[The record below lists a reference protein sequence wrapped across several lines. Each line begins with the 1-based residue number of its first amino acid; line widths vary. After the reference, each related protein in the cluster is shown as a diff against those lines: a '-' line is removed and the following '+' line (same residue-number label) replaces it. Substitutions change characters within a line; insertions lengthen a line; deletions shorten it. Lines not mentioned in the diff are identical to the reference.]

1 MEHGGRTVARSQRV
15 QEVEGEERLPDM
27 TRRRSGVD
35 PVSEAATGLGQLAT
49 GLTPLTPG
57 RVLALQRT
65 IGNAAVTRMLQ
76 ASTAGRVVV
85 QRRRATSRG
94 ANRRTYRLPGPVRDH
109 IFTNFN
115 DGSGFHSVARNP
127 ANLTPHVH
135 QTDAAHRDRN
145 SQVYQATHHDNG
157 GQQVAA
163 NKTMFPDGWNE
174 ARIVDVIERALTRV
188 NIPVAERVR
197 INQVGA
203 TAANNRPLPAAAAG
217 PVRGRAD
224 GVRVEGLFQA
234 GQLATVYPVL

>member
-1 MEHGGRTVARSQRV
+1 MARSQRL
-15 QEVEGEERLPDM
+15 QEVAGEERLFEPS
-27 TRRRSGVD
+27 RRRDRVD
-35 PVSEAATGLGQLAT
+35 PVSEAAVGVGQLAT
-49 GLTPLTPG
+49 GLTPLTAT

-65 IGNAAVTRMLQ
+65 VGNAAVTRMLH
-76 ASTAGRVVV
+76 ASTTTVHPVVV
-85 QRRRATSRG
+85 QRRRAASRG
-94 ANRRTYRLPGPVRDH
+94 GNRRTYRLSGPVRDH
-109 IFTNFN
+109 IFTNSN
-115 DGSGFHSVARNP
+115 DGTGFHSVARNP

-135 QTDAAHRDRN
+135 QIDAANRDRGA
-145 SQVYQATHHDNG
+145 QVYQATHHDNG

-163 NKTMFPDGWNE
+163 GKTMFPDGWDE

-197 INQVGA
+197 MNQVGA
-203 TAANNRPLPAAAAG
+203 TAANNRPLPPAAAG